1 MAFLLHDKRGVGL
14 ALARLVAGVR
24 LVDHIDTTLAAD
36 DLAIGVTLLQRLE
49 GGGDFHGLEGRME
62 TAGRPTKVAA
72 A

>member
-1 MAFLLHDKRGVGL
+1 
-14 ALARLVAGVR
+14 
-24 LVDHIDTTLAAD
+24 
-36 DLAIGVTLLQRLE
+36 VTLLQRLE